1 MTVYLALGA
10 SPILAGLMG
19 IGVMFLIV
27 GAIAGIAVLS
37 VYIESKWGRG
47 YVVALSIVLLFFLY
61 FSYQIGVAL
70 FGGGE

>member
-19 IGVMFLIV
+19 IGVMFLLV

-37 VYIESKWGRG
+37 VYIENKWGRG
-47 YVVALSIVLLFFLY
+47 DVVALSIALLFFLY

-70 FGGGE
+70 FGCGE